1 MGLDSRSAVESK
13 AFVATKTATEGAKS
27 ISTQL
32 PVAKPATAKAKTVP
46 GETAALAELAAA
58 VASKLAELPAVQP
71 TKTAELAKLAGLTK
85 LAAAHTHLATLER
98 ATGTTQHV
106 TGGDGYHREWPARPV
121 GPDHGSRNV
130 GAEGIV
136 DAAGSATLGS
146 PSHATSAHLATKTSH
161 AHLATA
167 ELAHLAKLATIE
179 AELATAKLAATLHAV
194 VTDLATADLAALATS
209 GSIPGGINRL
219 AGLGARTSLRH
230 QGRQGAPEQSASQEE
245 LFPVI
250 HGCLRVDRTA
260 QDAECALNRRTEGSA
275 RLASIHERIF

>member
-1 MGLDSRSAVESK
+1 M
-13 AFVATKTATEGAKS
+13 AK
-27 ISTQL
+27 L
-32 PVAKPATAKAKTVP
+32 
-46 GETAALAELAAA
+46 AALA
-58 VASKLAELPAVQP
+58 
-71 TKTAELAKLAGLTK
+71 K
-85 LAAAHTHLATLER
+85 LAAAHAHLATLER

>member
-13 AFVATKTATEGAKS
+13 AFVATKTATEGAES

-71 TKTAELAKLAGLTK
+71 TKTAELAKLA
-85 LAAAHTHLATLER
+85 AAHAHLATLER

>member
-1 MGLDSRSAVESK
+1 
-13 AFVATKTATEGAKS
+13 
-27 ISTQL
+27 L
-32 PVAKPATAKAKTVP
+32 PVATPPTAKAKTVP

-71 TKTAELAKLAGLTK
+71 TKTAELAKLA
-85 LAAAHTHLATLER
+85 AAHAHLATLER

-121 GPDHGSRNV
+121 GPDHGSGNV

-260 QDAECALNRRTEGSA
+260 QDAECALNRRTEGIA

>member
-1 MGLDSRSAVESK
+1 LGLNSRSAVESK

-71 TKTAELAKLAGLTK
+71 TKTAELAKLA
-85 LAAAHTHLATLER
+85 AAHAHLATLER

-260 QDAECALNRRTEGSA
+260 QDAECALNRRTEGIA